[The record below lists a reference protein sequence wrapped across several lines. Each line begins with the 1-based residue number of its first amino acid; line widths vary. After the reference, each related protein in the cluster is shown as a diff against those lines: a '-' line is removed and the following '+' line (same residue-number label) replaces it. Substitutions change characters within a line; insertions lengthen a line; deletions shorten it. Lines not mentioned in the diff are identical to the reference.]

1 MNSRITPARPADS
14 VANAARPPVPGPSC
28 KALAPDE
35 RLTVALIR
43 HIVIHGTGG
52 PPTGRLFGHRAAES
66 GSEPSG
72 IVLSSTAYAALGDWL
87 TLLADAATR
96 QIAVGA
102 PTHCCPSPDEV
113 RMLAII
119 AGAPRGDFAFVHS
132 LLGEMVGPGAVDAL
146 AHGAERL
153 GEDLIA
159 AGITLRPV
167 RFTGP

>member
-52 PPTGRLFGHRAAES
+52 PPTGRLFGHRAADS
-66 GSEPSG
+66 GF
-72 IVLSSTAYAALGDWL
+72 LSSGTVVSPTAYAALGDWL
-87 TLLADAATR
+87 TLLTDAATR

-102 PTHCCPSPDEV
+102 PTHGLGERTPDPLQVGEDPIPALV
-113 RMLAII
+113 LHLIH
-119 AGAPRGDFAFVHS
+119 GAPKG
-132 LLGEMVGPGAVDAL
+132 GPIVEAAHRAVW
-146 AHGAERL
+146 AER
-153 GEDLIA
+153 
-159 AGITLRPV
+159 
-167 RFTGP
+167 TG